1 MVYVLA
7 LGTALSNA
15 LCSIL
20 QRMGVEDAPESSTMK
35 LSLVTHA
42 LRRGVWL
49 LGFFFMICGFLL
61 QAFALHVG
69 RLSVVQPI
77 LTMELLFLVFIL
89 GTYFGYKVTAR
100 EWIGVTAIV
109 LGLAG
114 FLAFALPGGGERVPT
129 NLGWIVA
136 GGVAVAVIVAGR
148 GGHAVGTALVEG
160 GDVRDG
166 GRHVV
171 RLHRGIDQV
180 GR

>member
-1 MVYVLA
+1 
-7 LGTALSNA
+7 
-15 LCSIL
+15 
-20 QRMGVEDAPESSTMK
+20 MGVEDAPESSTMK

-42 LRRGVWL
+42 LRRGVWI

-129 NLGWIVA
+129 NLELDRGRRGRR
-136 GGVAVAVIVAGR
+136 GGDRGR
-148 GGHAVGTALVEG
+148 GGGHAVGTALVEG
-160 GDVRDG
+160 GDVRDS

-171 RLHRGIDQV
+171 RLHRGTDQI